1 MLRPYNAQSG
11 GLGFLNEEGRLVG
24 AGTPTGG
31 DGNTE
36 EAQVHAELAAMLIPV
51 TEHDVTQELAARL
64 SEDLAAAD
72 GQSPGFVHAGVVRV
86 RKALTNGGD
95 ALRKGLEDFVAASGL
110 WEVEAGFR
118 SGVGVY

>member
-11 GLGFLNEEGRLVG
+11 GLGFLNEEGRLIG

-36 EAQVHAELAAMLIPV
+36 DAQVHAELAAMLVPV

-72 GQSPGFVHAGVVRV
+72 RQSPRGGVDDRDVLAEMRAQREEQRVVRRRIV
-86 RKALTNGGD
+86 E
-95 ALRKGLEDFVAASGL
+95 GLARRADDVL
-110 WEVEAGFR
+110 PR
-118 SGVGVY
+118 RQ